1 MTEIAQPLAAIFAG
15 LVQGVRKGQVVEV
28 GVNGSIQVADATAN
42 ETISCVF
49 LRTSVAP
56 PPVVGTGDIVLYVK
70 PDNDQDAGYVLGLV
84 ESPLAQAQC
93 AEVATSEP
101 DKPPTI
107 TQIKDDVVHI
117 KANKGLVIECG
128 QGTLI
133 ITEDGRIQ
141 IKGNEVL
148 SRAKGLNRIRGAAVS
163 IN

>member
-1 MTEIAQPLAAIFAG
+1 MTEIAQPLAAMFAG
-15 LVQGVRKGQVVEV
+15 LVQGVRKGLVVEV
-28 GVNGSIQVADATAN
+28 GVNGSIQVADATAT

-49 LRTSVAP
+49 LRTSVAL
-56 PPVVGTGDIVLYVK
+56 PPVVGVGDIVLYVK
-70 PDNDQDAGYVLGLV
+70 PDNDQDTGYVLGLV
-84 ESPLAQAQC
+84 ESPLTHGQC
-93 AEVATSEP
+93 AEITTSEP